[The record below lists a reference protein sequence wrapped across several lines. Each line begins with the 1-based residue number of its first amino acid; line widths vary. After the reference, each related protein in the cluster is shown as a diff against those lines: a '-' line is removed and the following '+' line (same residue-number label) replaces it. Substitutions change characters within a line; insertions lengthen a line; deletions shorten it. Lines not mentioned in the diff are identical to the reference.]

1 MNGRGEPSYPGHRT
15 EGYWA
20 DSFDSAT
27 DWFTPVG
34 PAEQH
39 TAVGLLERPDDAYP
53 AYPAED
59 HPSFPPGALDITPAD
74 IYEALGPDAEDMLAT
89 AEIDVDEVIRLINA
103 ETTVLPPLVIPDAL
117 PEAEESEAPPAEVV
131 EAVTTWKRR
140 FLKGAVA
147 GVLLTLTGTGGAAA
161 AMDKSVTVEVDGHET
176 TVNTFD
182 STVGEVLAE
191 EGIAVGPHD
200 ALSPSPQAKVG
211 HGDTITLDRGRLLKL
226 NVDGE
231 IREEWVRSVTV
242 GQALQQLGVPTD
254 GAWLSADRGMAVPS
268 DGMELV
274 IKTSKDI
281 TVIDGANEPRKITTT
296 AANIDEL
303 VKEQNLKLGA
313 EDTITP
319 GGDQRLV
326 SGAEVSI
333 VRNSSTVINV
343 TMPVEPPVREIVDN
357 SMFKGEERVEFPGV
371 PGEKI
376 VTTRVTTRNGE
387 EVNRETVGEKVTKE
401 AQEKVVRV
409 GGKQPPSSASG
420 VWDKLAQCEATGNW
434 AMNSGNGYYG
444 GLQFDKS
451 TWDAYGG
458 DQYAPYPHQASREQQ
473 IAIAE
478 KVRAARGGSYGAW
491 PGCSSK
497 LGLS

>member
-15 EGYWA
+15 ENYWA

-27 DWFTPVG
+27 DWFTPVAA
-34 PAEQH
+34 PEQH
-39 TAVGLLERPDDAYP
+39 TAVGLLDRPEPER
-53 AYPAED
+53 YPAED

-74 IYEALGPDAEDMLAT
+74 IYEALGPDAEDMLNT

-103 ETTVLPPLVIPDAL
+103 ETTVLPPLVIPDVL
-117 PEAEESEAPPAEVV
+117 PEAEESGVPPQEVV
-131 EAVTTWKRR
+131 EAVTVWKRR

-161 AMDKSVTVEVDGHET
+161 AMDKSVTVEIDGQERT
-176 TVNTFD
+176 INTYE
-182 STVGEVLAE
+182 STVGEVLAD
-191 EGIAVGPHD
+191 EGIDIGQHD

-211 HGDTITLDRGRLLKL
+211 HGDTITLDRGRLLTL

-231 IREEWVRSVTV
+231 VREEWVRSVTV

-254 GAWLSADRGMAVPS
+254 GAWLSADRGMAVPA

-281 TVIDGANEPRKITTT
+281 TIIDGAGEPRQLTTT

-303 VKEQNLKLGA
+303 VKEQNLQLGA
-313 EDTITP
+313 EDSITP

-326 SGAEVSI
+326 SGAEIRI
-333 VRNSSTVINV
+333 VRTSSTVINV

-357 SMFKGEERVEFPGV
+357 TMFKGEERVEFPGV
-371 PGEKI
+371 AGEKI

-387 EVNRETVGEKVTKE
+387 EVNRETVGEKITKE

-409 GGKQPPSSASG
+409 GGKQPPTSG
-420 VWDKLAQCEATGNW
+420 VWDKLAQCEAGGNW
-434 AMNSGNGYYG
+434 SINTGNGYYG
-444 GLQFDKS
+444 GLQFNKS

-473 IAIAE
+473 IAVAE
-478 KVRAARGGSYGAW
+478 KVRAARGGGYGAW

-497 LGLS
+497 LGLN

>member
-1 MNGRGEPSYPGHRT
+1 MNGRGEPSYPGHQA

-27 DWFTPVG
+27 DWFTPVQA
-34 PAEQH
+34 AEQH
-39 TAVGLLERPDDAYP
+39 TAVGLLDRPEYERYP
-53 AYPAED
+53 ADD

-117 PEAEESEAPPAEVV
+117 PEAEAGDAPSPEAV
-131 EAVTTWKRR
+131 EAITVWKRR

-161 AMDKSVTVEVDGHET
+161 AMDKSVTVEIDGHERT
-176 TVNTFD
+176 INTYE
-182 STVGEVLAE
+182 STVAEVLE
-191 EGIAVGPHD
+191 DEGIAIGQHD

-231 IREEWVRSVTV
+231 VREEWVRSVTV

-254 GAWLSADRGMAVPS
+254 GAWLSADRNMAVPS
-268 DGMELV
+268 EGMELV

-281 TVIDGANEPRKITTT
+281 TLIDGAGAPRQLTTT

-303 VKEQNLKLGA
+303 LKEQNLQLGA

-326 SGAEVSI
+326 TGAEVRI
-333 VRNSSTVINV
+333 VRTGSTVVNV
-343 TMPVEPPVREIVDN
+343 TMPIEPPVREIVDN
-357 SMFKGEERVEFPGV
+357 TMFKGEERVEFPGV

-387 EVNRETVGEKVTKE
+387 EINRETVGEKVTKE

-409 GGKQPPSSASG
+409 GGKQPPTSG
-420 VWDKLAQCEATGNW
+420 VWDKLAQCESGGNW
-434 AMNSGNGYYG
+434 AINSGNGYYG
-444 GLQFDKS
+444 GLQFNKS

-473 IAIAE
+473 IAVAE
-478 KVRAARGGSYGAW
+478 KVRAARGGGYGAW

>member
-15 EGYWA
+15 ENYWA

-27 DWFTPVG
+27 DWFTPVSA
-34 PAEQH
+34 PEQH
-39 TAVGLLERPDDAYP
+39 TAVGLLDRPEPER
-53 AYPAED
+53 YPAED

-74 IYEALGPDAEDMLAT
+74 IYEALGPDAEDMLNT

-117 PEAEESEAPPAEVV
+117 PEAEESGAPPQEVV
-131 EAVTTWKRR
+131 EAITVWKRR

-161 AMDKSVTVEVDGHET
+161 AMDKSVTVEIDGQERT
-176 TVNTFD
+176 INTYE
-182 STVGEVLAE
+182 STVGEVLAD
-191 EGIAVGPHD
+191 EGIAIGQHD

-254 GAWLSADRGMAVPS
+254 GAWLSADRGMAVPA

-281 TVIDGANEPRKITTT
+281 TIIDGAGEPRRLTTT

-303 VKEQNLKLGA
+303 VKEQNLQLGA

-326 SGAEVSI
+326 SGAEIRI
-333 VRNSSTVINV
+333 VRTSSTVINV

-357 SMFKGEERVEFPGV
+357 TMFKGEERVEFPGV
-371 PGEKI
+371 AGEKI

-387 EVNRETVGEKVTKE
+387 EVNRETVGEKITKE

-409 GGKQPPSSASG
+409 GGKQPPTSG
-420 VWDKLAQCEATGNW
+420 VWDKLAQCEAGGNW
-434 AMNSGNGYYG
+434 SINTGNGYYG
-444 GLQFDKS
+444 GLQFNKS

-473 IAIAE
+473 IAVAE
-478 KVRAARGGSYGAW
+478 KVRAARGGGYGAW